1 MNKIFFFFHLRWKLK
16 TFFKLCF
23 FSVRV
28 VFIQIT
34 VFLAPGIRKFL
45 LILRTIFTCYIYVI
59 FLRIQTGRQ
68 TKENI
73 EIRSVS
79 LTPTGILYHIVFDRI
94 INFVEELVNNMTH
107 FLWKKKM
114 MIICIWYVRLTNLF
128 VKINFTVWVSI

>member
-1 MNKIFFFFHLRWKLK
+1 MFFFCASCIH
-16 TFFKLCF
+16 
-23 FSVRV
+23 SDHGVS
-28 VFIQIT
+28 
-34 VFLAPGIRKFL
+34 PGIRKFL

-59 FLRIQTGRQ
+59 FLRIQTRRQ

-114 MIICIWYVRLTNLF
+114 MTILCIWYVRLTNVF
-128 VKINFTVWVSI
+128 VKINFTV